1 MTIERLIHRSFLLL
15 FLLGATLSLHAQEG
29 DEYDFN
35 DIPVDDQAL
44 PYIGVGGGYLGMV
57 GFLNYDS
64 LNAIGEGF
72 GMGADGFNGPMWM
85 HGGGGFT
92 AIYVL
97 PNVRLG
103 IYGSGGKK
111 EVSKTVLLNNVNYK
125 RTLRFSMAMTALQFD
140 YAFPLVG
147 KLTLFPG
154 FLAGLSSYEVNAMQ
168 YVQDTIGFSPI
179 FGSTGFNTTDS
190 SFHFNRETRVT
201 SSTIFLYPAVNLEY
215 ALTQFFLLRLGGGWG
230 WNIQY
235 GEWETPNE
243 VVAKNVPNLLANGP
257 IIQFGVFIGLFQ

>member
-1 MTIERLIHRSFLLL
+1 MTIERFIHRSFLVL

-57 GFLNYDS
+57 GLLDYDELNK
-64 LNAIGEGF
+64 IGEGL
-72 GMGADGFNGPMWM
+72 GMGAESFKGPMWF

-92 AIYVL
+92 AIYVI

-103 IYGSGGKK
+103 IYGSGGSK
-111 EVSKTVLLNNVNYK
+111 EVSRTVTLNNVDYK
-125 RTLRFSMAMTALQFD
+125 RTLRFGMTMTAVQLD

-147 KLTLFPG
+147 KLSVFPG
-154 FLAGLSSYEVNAMQ
+154 VLLGLSNYDLNATQ
-168 YVQDTIGFSPI
+168 YRQDTVGFGGLL
-179 FGSTGFNTTDS
+179 GSAGFDGTDTDNL
-190 SFHFNRETRVT
+190 NRETHLTT
-201 SSTIFLYPAVNLEY
+201 STFFVHPALNLEY
-215 ALTQFFLLRLGGGWG
+215 PLTQFFLLRLGAGYGWSFPF
-230 WNIQY
+230 

-243 VVAKNVPNLLANGP
+243 VVAKDVPNLKADGL
-257 IIQFGVFIGLFQ
+257 IVQFGLFIGLFQ

>member
-1 MTIERLIHRSFLLL
+1 MTIERLIYRLFLVL

-57 GFLNYDS
+57 GFLNYDE
-64 LNAIGEGF
+64 LNKIGEGL
-72 GMGADGFNGPMWM
+72 GMGAESFKGPMWL

-103 IYGSGGKK
+103 IYGSGGSK
-111 EVSKTVLLNNVNYK
+111 EANSDVTLNTVKYK
-125 RTLRFSMAMTALQFD
+125 RTLRFSMAMTAVQFD
-140 YAFPLVG
+140 YAIPLVG
-147 KLTLFPG
+147 KLTAFPG
-154 FLAGLSSYEVNAMQ
+154 FLAGLNSYELNAIQ
-168 YVQDTIGFSPI
+168 YRNDSVGFGSI
-179 FGSTGFNTTDS
+179 FGSGGFDAGDS
-190 SFHFNRETRVT
+190 SDHFNRETQLT
-201 SSTIFLYPAVNLEY
+201 SSTVFLYPAVNLEF
-215 ALTQFFLLRLGGGWG
+215 ALTQFFLLRLGAGYAF
-230 WNIQY
+230 NLRY
-235 GEWETPNE
+235 GDWETPNE
-243 VVAKNVPNLLANGP
+243 VVARDVPDIKANGP